1 MSYALIPRIIE
12 GLMGGGGGGGGGGT
26 GCAAVVLRVGPEEE
40 AGEAT
45 GGAAVGD
52 EGPVLG
58 LFVSLCGSSG
68 VAGGSAGGT
77 DSILSEASAAGA
89 VAEEK
94 TSGSGS
100 SGGSSS
106 GDSTEVVWVSPRQ
119 LASTGSGGGEG
130 GRCYSYL
137 VECTTRSAP
146 TWERKT
152 ATGRFHVEDLDQA
165 GRAGGAGGDGE
176 ESDEE
181 SDEFDGP
188 DL

>member
-1 MSYALIPRIIE
+1 M
-12 GLMGGGGGGGGGGT
+12 
-26 GCAAVVLRVGPEEE
+26 
-40 AGEAT
+40 
-45 GGAAVGD
+45 
-52 EGPVLG
+52 
-58 LFVSLCGSSG
+58 
-68 VAGGSAGGT
+68 
-77 DSILSEASAAGA
+77 
-89 VAEEK
+89 AEEK
-94 TSGSGS
+94 TTSGSGS
-100 SGGSSS
+100 SGGSS
-106 GDSTEVVWVSPRQ
+106 GEGSTEVVWVSPRQ

-130 GRCYSYL
+130 GEGGRCYSYL

-146 TWERKT
+146 TWEHKT